1 LASAQTLAKPS
12 ISAAMKIWTKI
23 TGFPRKTHDS
33 HKGKLSTMPYYM
45 TQASYTPESWKIQT
59 QNPQDRSKL
68 IGALLE
74 ASGGRLHSLYFCF
87 GEYDI
92 VLIAEAPDNAT
103 IASVII
109 AAAAGGAVGKVKTT
123 PLMTV
128 EEGLEAIS
136 NAGSITY
143 TPPK

>member
-1 LASAQTLAKPS
+1 
-12 ISAAMKIWTKI
+12 
-23 TGFPRKTHDS
+23 
-33 HKGKLSTMPYYM
+33 MPYYM

-59 QNPQDRSKL
+59 HTPQDRSKL
-68 IGALLE
+68 SGALLE

-143 TPPK
+143 TPPQ

>member
-1 LASAQTLAKPS
+1 
-12 ISAAMKIWTKI
+12 
-23 TGFPRKTHDS
+23 
-33 HKGKLSTMPYYM
+33 MPYYM

-74 ASGGRLHSLYFCF
+74 ASGGRLHSLYFAF